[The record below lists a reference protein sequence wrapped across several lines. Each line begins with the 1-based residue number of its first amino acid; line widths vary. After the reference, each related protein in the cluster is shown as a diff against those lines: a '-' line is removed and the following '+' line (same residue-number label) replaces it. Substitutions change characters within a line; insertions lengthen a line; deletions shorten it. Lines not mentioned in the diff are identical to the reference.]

1 MEIEMGKIFYLMGK
15 SSSGKDSIFKMLTSN
30 EQLQLHRI
38 IPYTTRPMREGEEDG
53 REYFFADAKKL
64 EQLQKDG
71 KVIELRTYHTVYGDW
86 NYFTVDDGQFDLEKN
101 EYLVIGTLESYLDM
115 CHYYGK
121 KRVIPI
127 YVEVEDGIRL
137 QRALDREKKEENPRY
152 AEMCRRF
159 LADAGDFSEE
169 KLQEAE
175 ITKRFQ
181 NVDLQKTVAEIT
193 TFISAESDR
202 L

>member
-1 MEIEMGKIFYLMGK
+1 MGKIFYLMGK

-86 NYFTVDDGQFDLEKN
+86 NYFTVDDGQIDLEKN

-137 QRALDREKKEENPRY
+137 QRALDREKKEEKPRY

-169 KLQEAE
+169 KLQEAG

-193 TFISAESDR
+193 DFIVAEGDR

>member
-1 MEIEMGKIFYLMGK
+1 MGKIFYLMGK

-86 NYFTVDDGQFDLEKN
+86 NYFTVDDGQIDLEKN

-137 QRALDREKKEENPRY
+137 QRALDREKKEEKPRY

-159 LADAGDFSEE
+159 LADARDFSEE
-169 KLQEAE
+169 KLQEAG

-193 TFISAESDR
+193 DFIVAEGDR

>member
-1 MEIEMGKIFYLMGK
+1 MGKIFYLMGK

>member
-1 MEIEMGKIFYLMGK
+1 MGKIFYLMGK

-38 IPYTTRPMREGEEDG
+38 IPYTTRPMREGEKDG

-86 NYFTVDDGQFDLEKN
+86 NYFTVDDGQIDLEKN

-137 QRALDREKKEENPRY
+137 QRALDREKKEEKPRY

-169 KLQEAE
+169 KLQEAG

-193 TFISAESDR
+193 DFIVAEGDR

>member
-1 MEIEMGKIFYLMGK
+1 MGKIFYLMGK

-86 NYFTVDDGQFDLEKN
+86 NYFTVDDGQIDLEKN

-137 QRALDREKKEENPRY
+137 QRALDREKKEEKPRY

-169 KLQEAE
+169 KLQEAG

-193 TFISAESDR
+193 NFIVAEGDR